1 MRIIG
6 GAAGGRRISVPARGT
21 RPTSDRV
28 RESLFSSLEAMLGEW
43 DAVRVLD
50 LYAGSGALGLECLS
64 RGASHADFVERDRS
78 SARVIQSNADNLGLL
93 GARVTCGDVPSWIA
107 RPADASYDL
116 AFLDPPYAVSA
127 DDVRGVLSGLATH
140 GWLGAGAIVVVE
152 RDAHDP
158 DAPWPATGWE
168 ELRRRDFGD
177 TALWYGRH
185 LGREPL

>member
-6 GAAGGRRISVPARGT
+6 GTAGGRRISVPARGT

-28 RESLFSSLEAMLGEW
+28 RESLFSSLESMLGGW
-43 DAVRVLD
+43 SGVRVLD

-64 RGASHADFVERDRS
+64 RGASHAEFVERDRGT
-78 SARVIQSNADNLGLL
+78 ARVIQSNADLLGLP
-93 GARVTCGDVPSWIA
+93 GAQVTCADVESWA
-107 RPADASYDL
+107 GRPAVSAYDVV
-116 AFLDPPYAVSA
+116 FLDPPYAVATDAVSA
-127 DDVRGVLSGLATH
+127 VLRALADQ
-140 GWLGAGAIVVVE
+140 GWLAEGAIAVVE
-152 RDAHDP
+152 RDARDA
-158 DAPWPATGWE
+158 DAPWPAVGWE